1 MAREHTKKLD
11 SHFLFYIESWCLK
24 GVCTFIRVS
33 SELSDPHSSPLLFLP
48 PISDFDMRH
57 FWQWSDFQS
66 YVECIMS
73 LAVVGAVFMY
83 FLNDFDPFVEGVGFA
98 AVFTEA
104 MLGVPQFYR
113 NAKNK
118 STYGMR

>member
-1 MAREHTKKLD
+1 MRMHVLVSA
-11 SHFLFYIESWCLK
+11 LK
-24 GVCTFIRVS
+24 F
-33 SELSDPHSSPLLFLP
+33 SDPHSSPLVFSIP

-83 FLNDFDPFVEGVGFA
+83 FLSDFDPFVEGVGFA

>member
-1 MAREHTKKLD
+1 MSPRSAK
-11 SHFLFYIESWCLK
+11 ESTLHC
-24 GVCTFIRVS
+24 C
-33 SELSDPHSSPLLFLP
+33 SPLLKFSSWKRVP
-48 PISDFDMRH
+48 FSDFDMRH